1 MLMLPVPHVDIN
13 KFANERGTVI
23 VVLAH
28 PDYEGFAYM
37 VVTADGF
44 LHILLQPFPI
54 HEEVHSASHKVKV
67 EAKGKPFQ
75 LDTLLPIILRAL
87 RERKSG
93 VTVKVDHL
101 IFS

>member
-1 MLMLPVPHVDIN
+1 MLPVPHVDIN
-13 KFANERGTVI
+13 KFSNKRGTVI

-28 PDYEGFAYM
+28 PDYEGLANM
-37 VVTADGF
+37 VATADGF

-54 HEEVHSASHKVKV
+54 HEELHTASHKVKV
-67 EAKGKPFQ
+67 KAECKPFQ
-75 LDTLLPIILRAL
+75 LDTLLPIVLRAL
-87 RERKSG
+87 REWKSG